1 VIGWLLFPCAIDRE
15 RAKAKGDLI
24 REALRASGYSI
35 KAAAWDMGQMDE
47 SQLERE
53 LNGHGHLSTARLSL
67 LPVSFWQEYALVI
80 AHRYGLPER
89 FETAKRMQLR
99 RASDAKEET
108 A

>member
-24 REALRASGYSI
+24 REALRLSDLSVT
-35 KAAAWDMGQMDE
+35 KAAIWMQMDA